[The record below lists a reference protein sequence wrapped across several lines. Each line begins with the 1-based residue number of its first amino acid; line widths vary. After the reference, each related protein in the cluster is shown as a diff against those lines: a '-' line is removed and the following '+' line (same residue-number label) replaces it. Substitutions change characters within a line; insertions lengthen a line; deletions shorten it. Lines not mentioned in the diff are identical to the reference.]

1 MKRHLKRLTGIFLCI
16 TLVLGNL
23 PVDALAAQSE
33 EKNGRYLPTDQA
45 ITISAEAENTITVKE
60 TEDPEEDEQDKPI
73 EEVEGILKLQAGDY
87 SIARDYQQ
95 ECMITVVNQSES
107 TQTFYLEAAN
117 PYSDISLEIVN
128 SGNKNNPMI
137 IEPGE
142 SLEVKLSVFAQNAEQ
157 EKYYVPVTAYVQ
169 QGEEYVQ
176 DAQVSANLNCPIPT
190 LDLAWEKVSE
200 DTSTL
205 RQQYKVT
212 NHGDTLTDLV
222 ISAAGGLEDYISF
235 SPIVS
240 NYELQKG
247 ETVEFTVQPDLAKM
261 KKNSVSTLSGTLV
274 ADCAGQT
281 SSTECG
287 FDTKG
292 QEITVTTMGEL
303 ALKQDGNSFTK
314 FEIDKDSILFQYFN
328 GEEYVDATED
338 TTFDEIID
346 ENGLIDYNFQS
357 AVDLGIEEPVDFGL
371 SIKSYVLEGDESS
384 VDENP
389 MISIDEEGSLV
400 VSVKTVVSAEEY
412 EKYINSAR
420 NEAGITV
427 IPETSEENTAE
438 EMEEGSTSEEM
449 PDEEALSETLPDE
462 SGQSEEISDETDQV
476 ESIPEETPEMMA
488 FSANV
493 SDQTELQ
500 NIQTTNTVTTA
511 AVSASPSDPNE
522 FSEKVIDITLKID
535 DALDTF
541 GDIDI
546 SDGKL
551 GAAGDLLDIAQLTI
565 GGSET
570 YNVWTDPSIDSSTK
584 IAYTAAYAMKGILTF
599 GSMAVTAANP
609 VVGFFFGFASDWIDG
624 MLDKYQAALLYEEN
638 PQKYAALYEEIFGY
652 QCTNR
657 GSIGASF
664 YAPDYG
670 TTSGIKPSIYVSSRM
685 YEEDDSYSDQADT
698 NYNITLNG
706 ESAGETQ
713 NAGVT
718 DIAMAEISSDQL
730 KPGEV
735 NVLEMDYDTFP
746 GHYFIST
753 ETKVTMIYPGDT
765 EIGYIGS
772 PEDLENV
779 RLQPDFEIH
788 PENIY
793 TQSELIEGES
803 AVVMFNVYNTGSR
816 SGWFDVTGYDG
827 NSLIFSEENVYLAA
841 FGQKTFL
848 VNWTPTAD
856 SSEITVTLTNKSI
869 DLEELDSTNNSAT
882 KTLTVRQREVP
893 EIGNLNA
900 AVIYENSGY
909 YMSADI
915 TEYADV
921 SAVSFAVDGVP
932 LNGDINSSENGS
944 YARYRISSAEGLS
957 AGDHTVTVTVDYQTI
972 SGIKSVTKDFSVTV
986 QEKVIAVPYAEFHS
1000 GETILY
1006 GSNFEF
1012 SVRNTEN
1019 LTRTAIVLDNGPEE
1033 IVEASAEGNGGRDY
1047 SISTAEWE
1055 AGSHSVIVRLYYQG
1069 RDSQETVEETA
1080 NVTLISQEE
1089 SYYTFALSDDI
1100 TDPQI
1105 SIYDS
1110 SSVRQNCEPVKAE
1123 DGTYSFLKTIDM
1135 YENPDEYTLVIR
1147 YGSGLLTR
1155 SLEENGGVIS
1165 TEDCHT
1171 FTLDLDATDRISG
1184 IRIVNAGDL
1193 YLSVNMPA
1201 SGQLTL
1207 TPGTYTLSAV
1217 VYLGGQIYFSRTMDV
1232 DLSNGDQSVNL
1243 RDLVTE
1249 YTFQMEGSTAAGYN
1263 AEIYYRNAGSDYWSN
1278 QRMSTIFD
1286 ESSRIL
1292 KCYVTSAYS
1301 VERIEQA
1308 EEVRIVVSSEEEIY
1322 LVQIKSPV
1330 SLFARILGMSGRSVD
1345 DCITLSRD
1353 SLNKVSL
1360 ICSEEGLSF
1369 EQAEVST
1376 DLYSVT
1382 LYKNT
1387 VYLPEDD
1394 YTIKA
1399 TLNTGYQTVVGMV
1412 ETEVRQDMEVE
1423 VDKEWEARL
1432 SDVEISWAEQFDDTA
1447 EIECSAST
1455 GNWISASEFTNGS
1468 TLKVENGYRNFS
1480 FNLTQGLASFYISKS
1495 MDIDEDNAGIQIGR
1509 HFSGNIYSTFP
1520 GEYEGGSSI
1529 RLYLSNLADENDNRL
1544 SSINAYGQP
1553 LYGNVIFTDVNNP
1566 DNVQIIQT
1574 TATSNSMNI
1583 TIPEVPGTYQIQVEL
1598 FTYATQEDEEYVHTV
1613 VIDES
1618 VPATCTTDGLTEG
1631 SHCSVCGEVIIPQQ
1645 VIPALGH
1652 NYGTPVFCWNS
1663 DNSCTAE
1670 LTCTVC
1676 GEVQETECTV
1686 EQTIDDNAGET
1697 GQITYT
1703 ATVNVN
1709 GQIYTDSKTID
1720 IIPEEPGEG
1729 EDPKPEQPGESDEGE
1744 DPKPEQPGGSDEG
1757 EDIKPEQPGGLDEGD
1772 DIKPEQ
1778 SGGSDKEDNVKPE
1791 QPGESGGGENAEQE
1805 QLVNSENGEEKGK
1818 TNSTEK
1824 LNDSKDSV
1832 SKAETKN
1839 SKNVTTDD
1847 EHSPALWA
1855 VLMSISGVSLVYI
1868 LRSRKKRNDA
1878 KR

>member
-1 MKRHLKRLTGIFLCI
+1 MKRHLKRITGIFLCI
-16 TLVLGNL
+16 TMVLGNL
-23 PVDALAAQSE
+23 PVNALAAQTE
-33 EKNGRYLPTDQA
+33 EGNGRYLPTDQA

-60 TEDPEEDEQDKPI
+60 TEDTEEDEQDKPV

-95 ECMITVVNQSES
+95 ECMITVVNQSEL
-107 TQTFYLEAAN
+107 TQTFYLEAVN
-117 PYSDISLEIVN
+117 SYSDISLEIVN

-157 EKYYVPVTAYVQ
+157 EKYYVPVMAYVQ

-176 DAQVSANLNCPIPT
+176 DAQVSVNLNCPIPT

-235 SPIVS
+235 SPIIS

-247 ETVEFTVQPDLAKM
+247 ESVEFTVQPDLAKM

-274 ADCAGQT
+274 AACAGQT

-328 GEEYVDATED
+328 GEEYVDVTED
-338 TTFDEIID
+338 TAVDEIID
-346 ENGLIDYNFQS
+346 ESVLIDYNFQS

-412 EKYINSAR
+412 EEYINSAR

-438 EMEEGSTSEEM
+438 EMEEDNTSEEM
-449 PDEEALSETLPDE
+449 LDEEALPETLPDE
-462 SGQSEEISDETDQV
+462 SGQSEEISDETDQS

-500 NIQTTNTVTTA
+500 EIQTTSAATTA
-511 AVSASPSDPNE
+511 AASASPSDPNE
-522 FSEKVIDITLKID
+522 FSEKVIDVTLKID

-570 YNVWTDPSIDSSTK
+570 YNVWTDPSIEPSTK
-584 IAYTAAYAMKGILTF
+584 IVYTAAYVMKGILTF
-599 GSMAVTAANP
+599 GSMAVTATNP

-624 MLDKYQAALLYEEN
+624 MLDKYQAALLYEAN

-856 SSEITVTLTNKSI
+856 SSEITVTLTNTSV
-869 DLEELDSTNNSAT
+869 DLEELDSANNSAT

-900 AVIYENSGY
+900 TVIYENSSY

-921 SAVSFAVDGVP
+921 SAVNFAVDGVP

-944 YARYRISSAEGLS
+944 YARYRISSSEGLS

-972 SGIKSVTKDFSVTV
+972 SGTKSVTKDFSVTV
-986 QEKVIAVPYAEFHS
+986 QEKVIAVPYVEFHS

-1019 LTRTAIVLDNGPEE
+1019 LTRTAIVLDNGSEE
-1033 IVEASAEGNGGRDY
+1033 IVEASAEGNSGRDY

-1055 AGSHSVIVRLYYQG
+1055 PGSHSIIVKLYYQR
-1069 RDSQETVEETA
+1069 RDSEETVEETA
-1080 NVTLISQEE
+1080 NVTLVSQEE
-1089 SYYTFALSDDI
+1089 SYYTFTLSADI
-1100 TDPQI
+1100 TDPQF

-1165 TEDCHT
+1165 TEGCHT
-1171 FTLDLDATDRISG
+1171 FTLDLDETDRISS

-1201 SGQLTL
+1201 FDQLTL

-1232 DLSNGDQSVNL
+1232 DLNDEDQSVNL
-1243 RDLVTE
+1243 RDLVKE

-1263 AEIYYRNAGSDYWSN
+1263 ADIYYRNAGSDYWSN

-1308 EEVRIVVSSEEEIY
+1308 EEVRIVVSSEDEIY
-1322 LVQIKSPV
+1322 LAQIKSPV
-1330 SLFARILGMSGRSVD
+1330 SLFARILGMSNRSVD

-1423 VDKEWEARL
+1423 VDKEWETRL
-1432 SDVEISWAEQFDDTA
+1432 SDVEISWAEQFDNTA
-1447 EIECSAST
+1447 EVECSAST
-1455 GNWISASEFTNGS
+1455 GNWISASDFTNGS
-1468 TLKVENGYRNFS
+1468 TFKVENGYRNFS
-1480 FNLTQGLASFYISKS
+1480 FNLTQGLVGFYITKS

-1509 HFSGNIYSTFP
+1509 HFSGNIYSSFT
-1520 GEYEGGSSI
+1520 GEYEGGSSVNI
-1529 RLYLSNLADENDNRL
+1529 YLSNLSDENDNWL
-1544 SSINAYGQP
+1544 SSINGYRQP

-1574 TATSNSMNI
+1574 TATSNSMSI

-1598 FTYATQEDEEYVHTV
+1598 FTYATQEDEEHVHTV

-1631 SHCSVCGEVIIPQQ
+1631 SHCSVCGEVISPQQ
-1645 VIPALGH
+1645 AVPALGH
-1652 NYGTPVFCWNS
+1652 NYGTPVFCWDS

-1676 GEVQETECTV
+1676 GEVQEIECTV
-1686 EQTIDDNAGET
+1686 EQKTDDNAGET

-1709 GQIYTDSKTID
+1709 GQIYTDSK
-1720 IIPEEPGEG
+1720 IIEIVPEEPGEG
-1729 EDPKPEQPGESDEGE
+1729 EDPKPEQPGESDEE
-1744 DPKPEQPGGSDEG
+1744 ENTKPEQPGGSDEG
-1757 EDIKPEQPGGLDEGD
+1757 D
-1772 DIKPEQ
+1772 DTKPEQ
-1778 SGGSDKEDNVKPE
+1778 SGGSDKEDDVKPE

-1805 QLVNSENGEEKGK
+1805 QVGNSENGQEKGK

-1832 SKAETKN
+1832 SKMETKN

-1868 LRSRKKRNDA
+1868 LRSRKKRNTT